1 MGDDELRILIEAS
14 LDEAKSLQNIL
25 ADLKQLQNKVKTYR
39 LKILAGLDRDASS
52 RQIKN
57 DLAQVAKTKGRVKVV
72 GEVDKAATKK
82 NIDSAVKTLKDT
94 EVKLTGVLDAA
105 ATQKNVQQQ
114 LGQIP
119 KVEAAANVNVNGG
132 DEVERLRT
140 QMANAGESAAGL
152 ASKIYIA
159 RNALQLLCRTAIEA
173 KDVIID
179 LDSAAT
185 DLALATGANSEEA
198 YKLLEQYN
206 ALGKRLRAT
215 TTQVAEGAT
224 EWLRQGRSAAET
236 STLIEQS
243 MILSKVGAMSAD
255 EATKNLTSTMKG
267 FKLEVEDVAG
277 VVDRLTALDL
287 KAAVTSADLA
297 TAVARTASSANLAG
311 VGLDKLLGY
320 ITVVEETTQKSAET
334 IGESFKTIF
343 ARMGNVKLGKF
354 LDDDGEDLSDTEK
367 ILSSFGIA
375 LRKNNDQFR
384 EFDDVLDEVAAR
396 WSDFTN
402 VEQSAIATTIA
413 GTRQRENFLVLM
425 ENYGKALEYT
435 GVAADSAGTALE
447 KFEAYESSI
456 EAKSASFVAAMESLT
471 MDTIDSDLVKDLI
484 DAATATIEFA
494 EAAGLL
500 KATLLWALV
509 PH

>member
-39 LKILAGLDRDASS
+39 LKILAGLDKTASAT
-52 RQIKN
+52 QIKS
-57 DLAQVAKTKGRVKVV
+57 DLAQITKTKSKVKIV
-72 GEVDKAATKK
+72 GEVDKSTTRK
-82 NIDSAVKTLKDT
+82 NVDTAIKNLKNA
-94 EVKLTGVLDAA
+94 EVKLTGVLDSTT
-105 ATQKNVQQQ
+105 TQRNVQQQ

-119 KVEAAANVNVNGG
+119 KVETTANVNVNGG
-132 DEVERLRT
+132 DEVDKLRS
-140 QMANAGESAAGL
+140 QMDSAKTSAAGMAAQL
-152 ASKIYIA
+152 YVA
-159 RNALQLLCRTAIEA
+159 RSALQLLRRTAVEA
-173 KDVIID
+173 KEIIID

-206 ALGKRLRAT
+206 ALGKRLGAT
-215 TTQVAEGAT
+215 TMQVAEGAT

-255 EATKNLTSTMKG
+255 EATKNLTSTMRG

-297 TAVARTASSANLAG
+297 TAAARTASSANLAG

-343 ARMGNVKLGKF
+343 ARMGNVKLGKL

-375 LRKNNDQFR
+375 LRENNDQFR
-384 EFDDVLDEVAAR
+384 EFDDVLDEVAAK

-456 EAKSASFVAAMESLT
+456 EAKSASFVAAIESLT

-494 EAAGLL
+494 EAVSADAVL
-500 KATLLWALV
+500 
-509 PH
+509 